1 MNDNLTN
8 LLQNSSLKEILEV
21 VEAKLKISEEADFW

>member
-8 LLQNSSLKEILEV
+8 LLQNSYKKEIMEV
-21 VEAKLKISEEADFW
+21 VEAKIKISEEADF